1 MRTVLV
7 TGGAG
12 FMGSHLVDQLL
23 DGGAAVRVF
32 DNLSTGSLGNL
43 RQAAERQSRRD
54 GTANGGRLEVVIGDI
69 RDRALL
75 RKALRDVKY
84 IFHLAALPAGATS
97 VVESGDIH
105 AVNVEGTLNLLHGAL
120 TEGVWRVVVGS
131 CASVYGSST
140 TLPVPEDAPLR
151 PSSLFAASKVS
162 AETYCRAFGARHQLD
177 TVMLRYFSVYGSR
190 QRTVRGGALV
200 PRLIEAVRHGHP
212 PGDVEDRTAED
223 FVAVEDAVNATLAA
237 ARAPRVGGRVIN
249 IGSGELVSVAD
260 VVSIL
265 GGLLGTPM
273 AAAVTPKAEGTPRG
287 TCADTTLAAEL
298 LDFAPKVSLVAGL
311 ARLVRSLVEA
321 DEPQPAA
328 LAPVGLDDRAGR

>member
-12 FMGSHLVDQLL
+12 FIGSHLVDQLL

-43 RQAAERQSRRD
+43 QQAAERHSRRG
-54 GTANGGRLEVVIGDI
+54 GTVNGGRLEVVIGDV
-69 RDRALL
+69 RDRELL
-75 RKALRDVKY
+75 RKALRNVKY
-84 IFHLAALPAGATS
+84 VFHLAALPAGAVS
-97 VVESGDIH
+97 AIDSDEIH

-120 TEGVWRVVVGS
+120 TEGVWRLVVGS

-140 TLPVPEDAPLR
+140 TLPLSEDAPLR
-151 PSSLFAASKVS
+151 PSNLFAASKVS

-190 QRTVRGGALV
+190 QRAMPGGAAM
-200 PRLIEAVRHGHP
+200 PRLIEAVRQGRP
-212 PGDVEDRTAED
+212 LADLDDGSAED

-249 IGSGELVSVAD
+249 IGSGQMVPVGD
-260 VVSIL
+260 VLSIL
-265 GGLLGTPM
+265 GSLLRAPL
-273 AAAVTPKAEGTPRG
+273 AEAVARKAEGAPQG
-287 TCADTTLAAEL
+287 TCADTLLAAEL
-298 LDFAPKVSLVAGL
+298 LDFTPKVSLVAGL
-311 ARLVRSLVEA
+311 ARLVRSLAEA
-321 DEPQPAA
+321 DEPQSAD
-328 LAPVGLDDRAGR
+328 LAPVGLDD